1 MWLANRMKMPSW
13 RKSGNQEQSRISA
26 FAFYRFMQW
35 LAFLAA
41 LALFALVDR

>member
-1 MWLANRMKMPSW
+1 MWLADCMKVPSW

-41 LALFALVDR
+41 LALFAFVDR

>member
-1 MWLANRMKMPSW
+1 MWLANCMKVASW

-41 LALFALVDR
+41 LTLFALVDR